1 MRACLATLAL
11 IAAACPAFAGNWP
24 QWRGVRNDGVS
35 PETNLPAE
43 WDATKNVLLKVPM
56 PGPGAS
62 TPCVWGDQI
71 FLTAQVGEKLDLLC
85 LSTAGKVLWTRTLGT
100 GEGKFRGDEGN
111 MASASCSTDG
121 KLVYAFVGSGNLA
134 AYDFAGKLAWAVD
147 CQKEFGKF
155 KIQFGGHW
163 TPVLHKGRLY
173 VCLMHQAAQ
182 LVVAFEAA
190 TGKVAWQA
198 KRVSDGTGESP
209 DVYCSP
215 FLWEKGEQALL
226 IVHGDDYCTA
236 HKLDDG
242 AEVWRVNELN
252 PKAAYNRNWRA
263 VSSPL
268 VTPDLII
275 IPSCKQYPTVA
286 VRPDGA
292 KGLIAPGSPSEAWRF
307 KTTPD
312 VPSPLLVNGV
322 VYLMG
327 ANGKLTALDA
337 KTGKEHYT
345 EGVTNERHRANPV
358 AADGKVYL
366 LGREGTCAVVKAG
379 DAAFELVA
387 KNKLPDTFTASPAVA
402 DGRIYLRG
410 WNTLWVIGSK

>member
-1 MRACLATLAL
+1 
-11 IAAACPAFAGNWP
+11 
-24 QWRGVRNDGVS
+24 
-35 PETNLPAE
+35 
-43 WDATKNVLLKVPM
+43 
-56 PGPGAS
+56 
-62 TPCVWGDQI
+62 
-71 FLTAQVGEKLDLLC
+71 
-85 LSTAGKVLWTRTLGT
+85 
-100 GEGKFRGDEGN
+100 

-121 KLVYAFVGSGNLA
+121 KLVYALVGSGDLA
-134 AYDFAGKLAWAVD
+134 AYDFDGKPVWAVD
-147 CQKEFGKF
+147 CQQKFGKF
-155 KIQFGGHW
+155 AIQFGGHW

-173 VCLMHQAAQ
+173 VCLMHQRAQ
-182 LVVAFEAA
+182 LIVAFETA

-198 KRVSDGTGESP
+198 KRVSDGSGESP

-215 FLWEKGEQALL
+215 FVWEKGEQALL
-226 IVHGDDYCTA
+226 IVHGNDYCTA
-236 HKLDDG
+236 HKLGDG

-268 VTPDLII
+268 VTPDLIV

-286 VRPDGA
+286 LRPDGA
-292 KGLIAPGSPSEAWRF
+292 AGLIAPGSPSEAWRF

-327 ANGKLTALDA
+327 ATGKLTAVDA
-337 KTGKEHYT
+337 KSGQELFT
-345 EGVTNERHRANPV
+345 EAVTNERHRANPV

-366 LGREGTCAVVKAG
+366 PGREGTCAVVKGGAT
-379 DAAFELVA
+379 AFELVA

-402 DGRIYLRG
+402 DGRLYLRG